1 MRALFA
7 KRRSSLSPMQT
18 KRQITR
24 AILKT
29 IARGDDRSPLF
40 WWMVENHDAIAGA
53 SGARIKWKGLAEEAA
68 ARGLTDTRGMA
79 VTDRNARETWR
90 QARAAV
96 ASGKVKIET
105 EPKKQ
110 TSRYPSRMPATW
122 RPQQAVLQPSTDH
135 VSTLPAVIPAPA
147 PPPTGVEDETT
158 MEARAK
164 AETQRIL
171 AVLAARDAEKFRFG
185 G

>member
-1 MRALFA
+1 
-7 KRRSSLSPMQT
+7 MQT
-18 KRQITR
+18 KRQTTR
-24 AILKT
+24 AMLKT
-29 IARGDDRSPLF
+29 VARGSDRSPLF
-40 WWMVENHDAIAGA
+40 WWMVEHHDEMVEV
-53 SGARIKWKGLAEEAA
+53 SGARISWKSFVEAA
-68 ARGLTDTRGMA
+68 ADRGLTDTRGNPPSEM
-79 VTDRNARETWR
+79 NARQTWR

-96 ASGKVKIET
+96 TAGKVKIET

-147 PPPTGVEDETT
+147 PPPTGVEDEAT